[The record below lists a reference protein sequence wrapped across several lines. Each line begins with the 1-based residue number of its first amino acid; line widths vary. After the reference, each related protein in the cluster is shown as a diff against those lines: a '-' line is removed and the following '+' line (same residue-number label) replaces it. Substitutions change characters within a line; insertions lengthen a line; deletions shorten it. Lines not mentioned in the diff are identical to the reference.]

1 MYTML
6 KKFGPLP
13 RNPVRPW
20 TVLLA
25 GLALI
30 TALLL
35 AGCHNTD
42 NKKQDDKPTPTPTT
56 FSPTHKGGDPIWGG
70 TNGAAEATNT
80 ADN

>member
-1 MYTML
+1 M
-6 KKFGPLP
+6 
-13 RNPVRPW
+13 
-20 TVLLA
+20 LLA
-25 GLALI
+25 S
-30 TALLL
+30 LL